1 MSKLVALGTITD
13 LQHLPE
19 ANPPGTTRVQI
30 ETPDTSTVLAALRK
44 QPGVRE
50 ATIFGRSIHSLVE
63 TSKIDAIR
71 AQFPNAKIQPI
82 IPSLE
87 DVFVTLTYQIMEA
100 TR

>member
-1 MSKLVALGTITD
+1 V
-13 LQHLPE
+13 E
-19 ANPPGTTRVQI
+19 I

-63 TSKIDAIR
+63 STKIDTLCE
-71 AQFPNAKIQPI
+71 QFPQAKIQMI
-82 IPSLE
+82 VPSLE

-100 TR
+100 TK